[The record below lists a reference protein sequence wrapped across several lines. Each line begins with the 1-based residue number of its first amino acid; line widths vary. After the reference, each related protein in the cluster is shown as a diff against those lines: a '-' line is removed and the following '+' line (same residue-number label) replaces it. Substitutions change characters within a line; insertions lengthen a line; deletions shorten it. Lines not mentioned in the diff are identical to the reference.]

1 MIKWT
6 RYFLDQLRFRQK
18 LVLSYLIISIIPIL
32 ILGTYSYYQSKTF
45 LKEQALKSFQ
55 RNVDVISESI
65 QSNMDHYV
73 TMSSLILYNNVI
85 QRILSNQYLDLYNLY
100 LDFNQFLNP
109 YMNMLLNLNKD
120 TKQLTIYTKSQ
131 LPEYGEYINKMERI
145 TDEAWYTDVKQVKG
159 IKWYHENNQLFI
171 AGQFP
176 KLFSSNSSSLTVSDE
191 NILYIRVNNRSL
203 FADLPDSLREHWVF
217 LVDRLGNSIYSNQ
230 IMDTETV
237 EMLGEIRSGQ
247 EGEMN
252 IKGMEMLMIQQ
263 KIPNTDWTLYCLV
276 PYREI
281 VENSGSIVK
290 ATLIIAGICILI
302 LIVIISV
309 FAKSMIRRIY
319 KLNNWMKR
327 AESGELEL
335 RVQST
340 SKDEIGEL
348 TIRFGHMMHRI
359 NELVN
364 EGYKNKIIQKEAEL
378 KALKSQITPHFL
390 YNTLSFIN
398 WKALKSEDH
407 ELSHM
412 VTSLSK
418 FYRTA
423 LNRGDNIISVKD
435 EVVNVQSYLDIILTM
450 SEPKFDVVYNI
461 DDEVY
466 AYGMINLILQPLVEN
481 AIKHGIK
488 RKTEGKGL
496 LEISARLHA
505 DNIELRIR
513 DNGPG
518 IQPQLLEHL
527 LSTPTAGYGL
537 KHVDERIKLIFGA
550 DFGLSIEKNLLLGAC
565 MCVTIPKQMLHV

>member
-1 MIKWT
+1 MIRWT

-18 LVLSYLIISIIPIL
+18 LFLSYLIISIIPIL
-32 ILGTYSYYQSKTF
+32 ILGTYSYHQSKSF

-65 QSNMDHYV
+65 QSNMEHYE

-109 YMNMLLNLNKD
+109 YLNMLLNLNKD
-120 TKQLTIYTKSQ
+120 TMQLTIYTKSQ
-131 LPEYGEYINKMERI
+131 LPEYGEYINKIERI
-145 TDEAWYTDVKQVKG
+145 TDESWYSDLKKAKG
-159 IKWYHENNQLFI
+159 IKWYHEKDQLFV

-176 KLFSSNSSSLTVSDE
+176 KLFSNNSSSLTVIDE
-191 NILYIRVNNRSL
+191 NILYIRINNRSL
-203 FADLPDSLREHWVF
+203 FTDLPESLRSHWLF
-217 LVDRLGNSIYSNQ
+217 LVDGQRESIYSNQ
-230 IMDTETV
+230 IMDQETV
-237 EMLGEIRSGQ
+237 EILGQIQNSRAGQTNINGSDMLLIKH
-247 EGEMN
+247 N
-252 IKGMEMLMIQQ
+252 IPK
-263 KIPNTDWTLYCLV
+263 TDWTLYCLV
-276 PYREI
+276 PYEEI
-281 VENSGSIVK
+281 VEDSGGIVK
-290 ATLIIAGICILI
+290 ATLIIAGICIF
-302 LIVIISV
+302 IVIIIISI

-348 TIRFGHMMHRI
+348 TNRFGHMMHRI

-407 ELSHM
+407 EISQM

-423 LNRGDNIISVKD
+423 LNRGDNIISVKE
-435 EVVNVQSYLDIILTM
+435 EVVNVQAYLDIILTT
-450 SEPKFDVVYNI
+450 SGHNFDVHYHI

-466 AYGMINLILQPLVEN
+466 GYGMINLILQPIVEN
-481 AIKHGIK
+481 AVKHGINQ
-488 RKTEGKGL
+488 KTDGKGL
-496 LEISARLHA
+496 LEISARIRQEV
-505 DNIELRIR
+505 IEFEIR

-518 IQPQLLEHL
+518 IPPQLAERL

-550 DFGLSIEKNLLLGAC
+550 DFGLSIEHSPVPGTC
-565 MCVTIPKQMLHV
+565 MRVTIPKQVLNV